1 MSVFLVLVAFTAT
14 LLHFDTYLVVH
25 TKPSDGNVV
34 QMWRTVGAAPRR
46 GWKVAAV
53 TGQRKPPEDFLGT
66 AEALQQP
73 SPGAARSWCSSL
85 LLSQLCAALK

>member
-14 LLHFDTYLVVH
+14 LLHFYTYLVAY
-25 TKPSDGNVV
+25 TQPSDGNVV

-53 TGQRKPPEDFLGT
+53 TGQRKPPEVCLGT
-66 AEALQQP
+66 AAALQQP
-73 SPGAARSWCSSL
+73 SPAAGALLFCFLSSVL
-85 LLSQLCAALK
+85 P